1 MDDRRQTRAATTSVP
16 DRAAAATVPD
26 ATATVAATAATVP
39 DAAAAGDRPRLPW
52 AWRIAAFVVPGVFF
66 VVLFAWPVATII
78 GTGLRGEGAGEGF
91 LAVLTSARIGRILW
105 FSTWQAAAST
115 VLTLLIG
122 LPGAWLVAR
131 VDFPGRTLV
140 RAAVTVPFVLPTVV
154 VASAFTSLL
163 GPGSPVMA
171 WLATVFG
178 MASPPRLTGTI
189 WAVLAAHVFFN
200 VAVVVRTVGSRWAN
214 VDRRLPAA
222 AQALGASPWQAFRLV
237 TLPLLR
243 PAVVAAALITF
254 IFTFTSFGIVLILG
268 APGMATL
275 EVAIYRATAQL
286 LDLPQA
292 AALAILQ
299 LVVVV
304 ASLVATARF
313 GRTGR
318 VVGGGTAAAAPQAP
332 TRPMTWVGVAAVLT
346 MLAVVIGLPIAV
358 LVERSLAVGDGHSLQ
373 WWRQLSDVGGVMAV
387 SPWRAT
393 VTSLVFAVAATVI
406 ATLVG
411 GAAAVAITSR
421 RGHLGRVFDLLLML
435 PLGVSAVTVGF
446 GFLITLDTPPFDL
459 RSSPVLV
466 PLAQALVAI
475 PFVVRILVPA
485 LAAVDERLRSA
496 AAILG
501 ARPSKVWRHVDLPI
515 LFRSA
520 TVAAGF
526 AFAISLGE
534 FGATVFLARVATPTL
549 PVAIYR
555 FLGQPGAANQGRAM
569 AMSCVL
575 MIVTV
580 VAIAAVD
587 RIRIADLGAF

>member
-1 MDDRRQTRAATTSVP
+1 MND
-16 DRAAAATVPD
+16 
-26 ATATVAATAATVP
+26 VP
-39 DAAAAGDRPRLPW
+39 DAAAVARPTLPTGW
-52 AWRIAAFVVPGVFF
+52 LVAAFVVPGVFF
-66 VVLFAWPVATII
+66 LVLFAWPVATII
-78 GTGLRGEGAGEGF
+78 WTGLSGEGAGEGF
-91 LAVLTSARIGRILW
+91 LAVLTSARVGRVLW

-115 VLTLLIG
+115 LLTALVG

-131 VDFPGRTLV
+131 VDFPGRTFV
-140 RAAVTVPFVLPTVV
+140 RAAVTVPFVLPTIV
-154 VASAFTSLL
+154 VASAFSSLL

-171 WLATVFG
+171 WVGDVFG
-178 MASPPRLTGTI
+178 MAEPPRLTATI

-200 VAVVVRTVGSRWAN
+200 VSVMVRTVGSRWAN
-214 VDRRLPAA
+214 IDRRLPAA

-243 PAVVAAALITF
+243 PAVVAASLITF

-268 APGMATL
+268 SPGMATL

-292 AALAILQ
+292 SALAVLQ
-299 LVVVV
+299 LLAVV

-313 GRTGR
+313 GR
-318 VVGGGTAAAAPQAP
+318 VGNVAGGTAAAAPLRP
-332 TRPMTWVGVAAVLT
+332 TRWTTWAGVGAVLALLT
-346 MLAVVIGLPIAV
+346 VVIGLPIAV

-387 SPWRAT
+387 SPWQAT
-393 VTSLVFAVAATVI
+393 LTSVVFAVAATVV
-406 ATLVG
+406 ATLIG
-411 GAAAVAITSR
+411 GAAAVAITAR
-421 RGHLGRVFDLLLML
+421 RGRLGRAFDLLLML

-459 RSSPVLV
+459 RSSPMLV

-485 LAAVDERLRSA
+485 LAAVDDRLRSA
-496 AAILG
+496 AAVLG
-501 ARPSKVWRHVDLPI
+501 APPSRVWRHVDLPI

-534 FGATVFLARVATPTL
+534 FGATVFLARVTTPTL

-580 VAIAAVD
+580 IAIAAVD
-587 RIRIADLGAF
+587 RIRVADLGAF